1 MRVTPAQVLSSV
13 SVSLSGQPPV
23 QRYLNENRKSYLDYT
38 ERKLTHIRLI
48 EQAERWRKVNMDPA
62 LQGWADGFAQRYPQ
76 AAQYGV
82 PLRYIGKQESAL
94 RGDPTVV
101 VNTALGQNIEIYK
114 NFWNVEESKQDYDVL
129 RAIGE
134 MLMFGVERYFTDD
147 AQNAGIDPVVFTDA
161 GFRAFGP
168 VSPNKWPS
176 FLDGFGRA
184 FALYFTDES
193 LLRRKYP
200 NWYKLVTYFFTWG
213 L

>member
-1 MRVTPAQVLSSV
+1 MRAAQILSSV
-13 SVSLSGQPPV
+13 SLVLVGQPNV
-23 QRYLNENRKSYLDYT
+23 QRYFNDNKQRYTDYT
-38 ERKLTHIRLI
+38 ERKLTNIRMI
-48 EQAERWRKVNMDPA
+48 EQANRWRKVGIDLA
-62 LQGWADGFAQRYPQ
+62 LREWADGFAQRYPQ

-94 RGDPTVV
+94 RGDPDSVV
-101 VNTALGQNIEIYK
+101 KAALGQNIEIYK
-114 NFWNVEESKQDYDVL
+114 NFGNVAETKQDSDVL
-129 RAIGE
+129 QAIGE
-134 MLMFGVERYFTDD
+134 MLMFGVERYFTED

-168 VSPNKWPS
+168 VPANKWPS

-184 FALYFTDES
+184 FALYFTDEA

-200 NWYKLVTYFFTWG
+200 NWYKTVTYFFTWG

>member
-1 MRVTPAQVLSSV
+1 MRAAQILSSV
-13 SVSLSGQPPV
+13 SLVLVGQPNV
-23 QRYLNENRKSYLDYT
+23 QRYFNDNKQRYMDYT
-38 ERKLTHIRLI
+38 ERKLTNIRMI
-48 EQAERWRKVNMDPA
+48 EQANRWRKVGIDPA
-62 LQGWADGFAQRYPQ
+62 LREWADGFAQRYPQ

-94 RGDPTVV
+94 RGDPDSVV
-101 VNTALGQNIEIYK
+101 KAALGQNIEIYK
-114 NFWNVEESKQDYDVL
+114 NFWNVTETKQDSDVL
-129 RAIGE
+129 QAIGE
-134 MLMFGVERYFTDD
+134 MLMFGVERYFTED

-168 VSPNKWPS
+168 VPQNKWPS
-176 FLDGFGRA
+176 FVDGFGRA
-184 FALYFTDES
+184 FALYFTDEA